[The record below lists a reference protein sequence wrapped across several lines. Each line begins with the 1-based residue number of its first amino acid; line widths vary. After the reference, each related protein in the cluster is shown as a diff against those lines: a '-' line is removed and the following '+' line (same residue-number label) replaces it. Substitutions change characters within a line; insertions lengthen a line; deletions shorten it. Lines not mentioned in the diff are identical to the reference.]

1 MFKKIKGIGKKEKDG
16 SKLDDSEKRDKKG
29 QGVSFEAQEKDPRGD
44 R

>member
-16 SKLDDSEKRDKKG
+16 KLDDSEKRDKKG
-29 QGVSFEAQEKDPRGD
+29 GVSFEAQEKDPRGD

>member
-16 SKLDDSEKRDKKG
+16 KLDDSEKRDRSKG
-29 QGVSFEAQEKDPRGD
+29 QGVSFEAQEKDPRD